1 MASERQDP
9 PVPDQPIKS
18 EAGFF
23 MRIKRNFVISL
34 MARKPVPKTLGQPPK
49 SQNGGSK

>member
-1 MASERQDP
+1 MASEREDP

-18 EAGFF
+18 EGGFVL
-23 MRIKRNFVISL
+23 RIKRNF
-34 MARKPVPKTLGQPPK
+34 MARKPVPKTIGQPPK